1 MKILL
6 ILSTLL
12 ILTNCAGENVN
23 ELYQSIPKKL
33 QDWIAEDK
41 DEIYNRETL
50 FDYINGGAELY
61 LTYTF
66 KEALVRRF
74 VNARQTD
81 MEIVLDIFDM
91 DSSEEAFGIFSS
103 EREDE
108 EIGIGQ
114 DSEYGGGLLRFWKDR
129 YFVSMVV
136 LGDEQA
142 AKPVMFELAHTVAD
156 AITSTGNNIPQE
168 GLVER
173 EIRYFHAVNCLN
185 NYYYIASENIL
196 NLGKETKCVFAP
208 YRIDQETGYLL
219 LVQYVNEQQAEAAY
233 ESFLEIYMPEARE
246 TGFAQMENKK
256 WTMAKINGQYIMIV
270 FEAPDKDR
278 ASKLLSG
285 VILKEE

>member
-1 MKILL
+1 M
-6 ILSTLL
+6 
-12 ILTNCAGENVN
+12 N

-50 FDYINGGAELY
+50 FNYINGGAELY

-74 VNARQTD
+74 VNARQPD

-129 YFVSMVV
+129 YFISMVV

-156 AITSTGNNIPQE
+156 AITSTGNKPLILDNIPKE
-168 GLVER
+168 GLIER

-196 NLGKETKCVFAP
+196 NLGKNTQCVFAP
-208 YRIDQETGYLL
+208 YRMDQETGYLL